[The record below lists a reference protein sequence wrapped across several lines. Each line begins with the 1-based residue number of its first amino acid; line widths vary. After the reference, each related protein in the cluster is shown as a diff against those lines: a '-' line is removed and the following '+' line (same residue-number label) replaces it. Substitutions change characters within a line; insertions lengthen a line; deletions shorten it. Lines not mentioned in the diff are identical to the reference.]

1 MKDSKEV
8 LPLFYPAKALEDRGD
23 FGLGVVSG
31 VLDAV
36 DAVPI
41 PSNYAC
47 LAGI

>member
-23 FGLGVVSG
+23 FGRSVVRG

-36 DAVPI
+36 DAIPI
-41 PSNYAC
+41 PSNYSC
-47 LAGI
+47 FAGI